1 MSYIS
6 SKPKLSSKQLIQK
19 MKKEKGIKFN
29 LISEADA
36 EIYMLN
42 SNNYLRTA
50 SYRKNYQKYT
60 NGDNKGKYINLD
72 FAYLKELSSIDF
84 HFRSLVSKMCIDIEH
99 NLKVQILK
107 EIENNTSIDGYGI
120 VNSFLQLNQKI
131 VNKLEGTINSP
142 FTGDLIQKYF
152 TISSTVNPNT
162 GRTIYKIT
170 SYSDCPVWVLFEL
183 ITFGDLII
191 FFEYYKANYSTNI
204 KLSKNVL
211 NLVKSLRNAS
221 AHNNCIIAC
230 LNHKTCGT
238 PAEISQ
244 KIASIKTINKNQR
257 QKKLSQ
263 RPTLEFVA
271 LLYAYDSIVSEK
283 VKAKRIEELNDLLF
297 IRMCRNKN
305 YFSDNSLIKSSYD
318 FICKVASNLFI

>member
-1 MSYIS
+1 MPNIT
-6 SKPKLSSKQLIQK
+6 SKPKLTSKQLIQK
-19 MKKEKGIKFN
+19 MKNDKGIKFN
-29 LISEADA
+29 LISEAEA
-36 EIYMLN
+36 EKYLLN

-60 NGDNKGKYINLD
+60 NGNNKGKYINLD
-72 FAYLKELSSIDF
+72 FAYLKELSAIDF

-99 NLKVQILK
+99 DLKVKMLK
-107 EIENNTSIDGYGI
+107 EIENNVSIDGYGI
-120 VNSFLQLNQKI
+120 VDTFLKSNQKI
-131 VNKLEGTINSP
+131 VGKLEGTINSP

-152 TISSTVNPNT
+152 TISSTVNPKT
-162 GRTIYKIT
+162 GRTIYSIT

-191 FFEYYKANYSTNI
+191 FFEYYKTHYSTNI

-230 LNHKTCGT
+230 LNHKTSGT

-244 KIASIKTINKNQR
+244 KIASITTINTNQR

-283 VKAKRIEELNDLLF
+283 VKAKCIEELKSLVF
-297 IRMCRNKN
+297 VRMSRNKKF
-305 YFSDNSLIKSSYD
+305 FSNNALIKSSYE
-318 FICKVASNLFI
+318 FICKVVSDFF

>member
-1 MSYIS
+1 MSNITA
-6 SKPKLSSKQLIQK
+6 KPKLTSNQLIQK
-19 MKKEKGIKFN
+19 MKNEKGIQFN
-29 LISEADA
+29 IISEKEA
-36 EIYMLN
+36 ESYLLD

-60 NGDNKGKYINLD
+60 NGSNKGKYINLD
-72 FAYLKELSSIDF
+72 FAYLKELSVIDF

-99 NLKVQILK
+99 DLKVKMLK
-107 EIENNTSIDGYGI
+107 EIENNALIDGYEI
-120 VNSFLQLNQKI
+120 VDTFLKSNQKI
-131 VNKLEGTINSP
+131 VGKLEGTINSP

-152 TISSTVNPNT
+152 TVTPTVNPNT
-162 GRTIYKIT
+162 GRTIYNIT

-191 FFEYYKANYSTNI
+191 FFVFYKANYSTNI
-204 KLSKNVL
+204 KMSKNVL

-230 LNHKTCGT
+230 LNHKTSGT

-244 KIASIKTINKNQR
+244 KVASVTTINTNQR

-271 LLYAYDSIVSEK
+271 LLYAYDLIVSEK
-283 VKAKRIEELNDLLF
+283 VKSKGVEELKSLVF
-297 IRMCRNKN
+297 VRMSRNKN
-305 YFSDNSLIKSSYD
+305 YFADNDLIKSSYE
-318 FICKVASNLFI
+318 FICKVVSNFF